1 MKHVVLRNVS
11 YTLAAALMIGSL
23 FIQCNS
29 KSKEIKVIELKPIET
44 KVTVPDGFSVE
55 IVAKDLGGIRH
66 LAVSKNGDIYANR
79 KNLVDGKAIVL
90 LKDTNKDGQIDE
102 KKSFAD
108 LPGTGI
114 LVDDNYLYASSNS
127 AVFRYKLDS
136 SGDVIDFDNPEKI
149 VDGLIDM
156 GRDNAKP
163 FVIDSRSNIYVTIG
177 SWNDACREEG
187 SSKGIKPCTILDS
200 AGGIWKFKADQLNQT
215 LANGMRYATGVK
227 NAVAIDWNF
236 ETNTLFAAVHGRGG
250 FYQHYPQYYT
260 AKQDAEL
267 LAEALYEL
275 QEGDDVGW
283 PYVYYDQFKKQK
295 ILAPEYGGDGEIM
308 GGENAIDPV
317 AAFPA
322 HFAPNDML
330 FYTGDMFPESYKNGA
345 FVAFHN
351 QNRELKQGYLV
362 AFVPFKNGK
371 PSGDWEVFS
380 DNYAGI
386 DLANPEGPILHR
398 PCGLAQGSN
407 GELYVGEDLNGT
419 IFRITYND

>member
-1 MKHVVLRNVS
+1 
-11 YTLAAALMIGSL
+11 
-23 FIQCNS
+23 
-29 KSKEIKVIELKPIET
+29 
-44 KVTVPDGFSVE
+44 
-55 IVAKDLGGIRH
+55 
-66 LAVSKNGDIYANR
+66 
-79 KNLVDGKAIVL
+79 
-90 LKDTNKDGQIDE
+90 
-102 KKSFAD
+102 
-108 LPGTGI
+108 
-114 LVDDNYLYASSNS
+114 
-127 AVFRYKLDS
+127 
-136 SGDVIDFDNPEKI
+136 
-149 VDGLIDM
+149 
-156 GRDNAKP
+156 
-163 FVIDSRSNIYVTIG
+163 
-177 SWNDACREEG
+177 
-187 SSKGIKPCTILDS
+187 
-200 AGGIWKFKADQLNQT
+200 
-215 LANGMRYATGVK
+215 MRYATGVK

-267 LAEALYEL
+267 PAEALYEL